1 MGKRNRTNMSGL
13 VSHTCPNG
21 SSYQGRKEQCKEKI
35 KKLQKLINEGYKVA
49 GVKTEKSPKAIIT
62 LVLGN
67 KTKVSAQIFEE
78 KYKPLGFKVIAEI
91 Y

>member
-1 MGKRNRTNMSGL
+1 MKRKRTNMNGL

-21 SSYQGRKEQCKEKI
+21 SSYQSRKEQCKEKL
-35 KKLQKLINEGYKVA
+35 KKLQKLLDEGYRVA
-49 GVKTEKSPKAIIT
+49 GVKTENSPKAIIT
-62 LVLGN
+62 MVLGN

-78 KYKPLGFKVIAEI
+78 KYKPLGFKVVAEI